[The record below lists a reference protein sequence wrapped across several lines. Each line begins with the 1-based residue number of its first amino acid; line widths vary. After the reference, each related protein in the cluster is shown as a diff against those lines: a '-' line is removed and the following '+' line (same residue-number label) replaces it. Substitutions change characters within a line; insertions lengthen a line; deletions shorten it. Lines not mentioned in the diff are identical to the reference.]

1 MDGFQESVRD
11 SKVCRIRVTV
21 EGNEVGSEV
30 EEVLMNE
37 GVLEPAKSDDGFG
50 ILQRKAMNKSVRHRG
65 KVWREEGRE
74 LNSTDPLPPFSSSYF
89 DRSQASVSFS
99 QTSRLFPIL
108 YQFHRS
114 LHSP

>member
-50 ILQRKAMNKSVRHRG
+50 TLQRKAR
-65 KVWREEGRE
+65 
-74 LNSTDPLPPFSSSYF
+74 
-89 DRSQASVSFS
+89 
-99 QTSRLFPIL
+99 
-108 YQFHRS
+108 
-114 LHSP
+114 